1 MPPSNPNL
9 AVTGRARTL
18 LIVLAVVA
26 IGGLVYEM
34 WPAAVPKSSP
44 SNERDAR
51 RPQQGKAGGQGA
63 LDVRLDE
70 LKQPPPEVGD
80 AKRNP
85 FRFYVPPPPPPPPR
99 PVAPPP
105 TVPAG
110 PPPTQSNNPT
120 APNYVPPPITLK
132 FIGTAEQGGKKVAIF
147 SDCKALPVYAA
158 EGQNVLG
165 QYKLLKI
172 GVESV
177 TMSYLDGKGMQTIPM
192 RGCQ

>member
-1 MPPSNPNL
+1 MPPSNPKL
-9 AVTGRARTL
+9 VVTGRARTL
-18 LIVLAVVA
+18 LIVLAIVA
-26 IGGLVYEM
+26 AGGLAYAM
-34 WPAAVPKSSP
+34 WPAAVQNSPP

-51 RPQQGKAGGQGA
+51 RPQQGKAAGPGS

-70 LKQPPPEVGD
+70 LKEPPPAVGD

-85 FRFYVPPPPPPPPR
+85 FRFYVPPPPPPPAR
-99 PVAPPP
+99 PALPPAPPPLQPGQAGYVAPPP
-105 TVPAG
+105 
-110 PPPTQSNNPT
+110 PP
-120 APNYVPPPITLK
+120 PPPITLK
-132 FIGTAEQGGKKVAIF
+132 FIGVEEQGNKKVAIF
-147 SDCKALPVYAA
+147 SDCKAPPVWAS